1 MHYIV
6 LFIGILFFS
15 QEPKFQTTI
24 EAILAKDIEEG
35 SYRSSLGSNVKRYR
49 IDTSKSDSF
58 YLSMMINHK
67 DTTSYVR
74 VPFRTI
80 KAAGFKQT
88 TLDKA
93 SATRVTL
100 FLKDS
105 ISVYKTI
112 HGTKVDEKKTAKVE
126 FYIVNPAK
134 KTSIQRWLDMIIKQN
149 NK

>member
-1 MHYIV
+1 MHYVV
-6 LFIGILFFS
+6 LFIGLLFFS

-35 SYRSSLGSNVKRYR
+35 SYRSSLANVKRYR

-58 YLSMMINHK
+58 YLSMLINHK
-67 DTTSYVR
+67 DTTSHIR

-80 KAAGFKQT
+80 KAVEFKQT

-93 SATRVTL
+93 SATLVTL
-100 FLKDS
+100 FLKHN
-105 ISVYKTI
+105 IPVYKSVY
-112 HGTKVDEKKTAKVE
+112 GTKIDDKKTTAVE

-134 KTSIQRWLDMIIKQN
+134 KTSIQRWLDMMIKQN